1 MKDIYAKFGTKTIHG
16 RLEPDM
22 AYGAVNTPI
31 YQTST
36 YKQNGLGGH
45 KGFEYSRLGN
55 PSRRA
60 LEDNLAAIENGRFGF
75 CFASGMAAIDAVM
88 KTLKPG
94 DEVVASHDLYGGA
107 YRLFTEVYQKLGMN
121 FKFVSM
127 QNAENVESAISS
139 KTKLIWIETP
149 SNPLLQITDIKAI
162 TTIAKQN
169 GVIVAADNTF
179 ASPYLQNPLDLGVDI
194 VMHSITKYLAG
205 HSDVIMG
212 GLVTNDDSI
221 AQSLSFIQK
230 SCGAIAGPQDCFLV
244 HRGLKT
250 LHVRMQRHVENAE
263 EVAHYLNSHSKVNQV
278 YWPGLKEHPNHEI
291 AKKQMHGFGGM
302 ISFTLKNNQM
312 EDCVQFL
319 SSIQLFSLAESLG
332 GVESLAS
339 HPASMSHATLPV
351 SEREEL
357 GIVESLVR
365 LSVGIEDI
373 TDIIKDLEQALA
385 KI

>member
-1 MKDIYAKFGTKTIHG
+1 MKDRKSHFGTKAIHG
-16 RLEPDM
+16 RLEADL

-55 PSRRA
+55 PSRSA

-88 KTLKPG
+88 KTLEPG

-107 YRLFTEVYQKLGMN
+107 YRLFTEVYQKMGIS

-127 QNAENVESAISS
+127 QNVENVEEALSP

-149 SNPLLQITDIKAI
+149 SNPLLQITDIEAV
-162 TTIAKQN
+162 TTIAKQK

-179 ASPYLQNPLDLGVDI
+179 ASPYLQNPLDLDVDI

-212 GLVTNDDSI
+212 GLITNDESI
-221 AQSLSFIQK
+221 AEKLSFIQK

-244 HRGLKT
+244 HRGIKT
-250 LHVRMQRHVENAE
+250 LHVRMQRHYENAE
-263 EVAHYLNSHSKVNQV
+263 EVAHYLNNHSKVDRV
-278 YWPGLKEHPNHEI
+278 FWPGLKEHPNHEI

-302 ISFTLKNNQM
+302 VSFTLKNNQK
-312 EDCVQFL
+312 EDCFKFL

-339 HPASMSHATLPV
+339 HPASMSHATLPA
-351 SEREEL
+351 SERLQL
-357 GIVESLVR
+357 GIVDSLIR

-373 TDIIKDLEQALA
+373 SDIKKDLEQALA